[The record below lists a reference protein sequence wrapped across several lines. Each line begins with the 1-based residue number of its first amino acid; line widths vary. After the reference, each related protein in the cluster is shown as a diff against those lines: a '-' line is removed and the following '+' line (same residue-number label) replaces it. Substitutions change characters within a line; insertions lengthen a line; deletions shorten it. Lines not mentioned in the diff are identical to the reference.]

1 MNDQRA
7 ATRLAY
13 IGTIKDAVYD
23 QYELCAV
30 LLRDLLNLM
39 PEQTANRYKIKNT
52 EAEKYELLDEVCRGR
67 GFLMR
72 GGEYDYGR
80 CCAVVLDEFRE
91 GKVGKITL
99 EEAPKLVVREEA
111 ENGKTL

>member
-1 MNDQRA
+1 
-7 ATRLAY
+7 LS
-13 IGTIKDAVYD
+13 
-23 QYELCAV
+23 AV
-30 LLRDLLNLM
+30 LLRDLLSVM

-52 EAEKYELLDEVCRGR
+52 SAEKYELLDEVCRGR

-72 GGEYDYGR
+72 GGEFDYER

-99 EEAPKLVVREEA
+99 EEAPKPVAREEKQDG
-111 ENGKTL
+111 ENL